1 MVRLGLAALIAAT
14 GGALEPPVIHE
25 PFTQLPCPAHS
36 KTTLAIE
43 GCYEK
48 AIVRT
53 DRRIDAQAR
62 VVFRF
67 LSSHAFRATFVR
79 GERAWLVY
87 RHDSCAAESSAFAGG
102 SFAPVSAAICI
113 LDRSKAHL
121 RDLLA
126 MRKTLSF
133 H

>member
-1 MVRLGLAALIAAT
+1 MAQETTVELNVEVWYRDRLVARKPIGSRGVSVGRDPHNQIVLSDRSVSKHHARIALDNDQVVITDLQSTT
-14 GGALEPPVIHE
+14 G
-25 PFTQLPCPAHS
+25 
-36 KTTLAIE
+36 
-43 GCYEK
+43 
-48 AIVRT
+48 
-53 DRRIDAQAR
+53 
-62 VVFRF
+62 
-67 LSSHAFRATFVR
+67 TFVR